1 MLPGGD
7 TGLFIS
13 KPMRKEFISLPR
25 LPGGFRFFF
34 GGGGEIGYMIGGSTL
49 LIIICIKSGILLG
62 SWSHLIFTKSWKS
75 PW

>member
-25 LPGGFRFFF
+25 LPGGFRFFW
-34 GGGGEIGYMIGGSTL
+34 GGGGENRVHDWGSTL

-62 SWSHLIFTKSWKS
+62 HI
-75 PW
+75 